1 MCDPTGGVATAAIIA
16 ATVASAGTTYY
27 QGERQRKMQG
37 AANQEAKKNADRMAT
52 MAEQEN
58 NRKNAKTPD
67 AAAMLASATL
77 SGKSGQ
83 SGTMLTGPAGVDP
96 SKLLLG
102 RSTLLGA

>member
-1 MCDPTGGVATAAIIA
+1 MCDPVTATALAVGAMGGVQ
-16 ATVASAGTTYY
+16 VY
-27 QGERQRKMQG
+27 QGEQQRKLQKD
-37 AANQEAKKNADRMAT
+37 ANRKSQENADRMAT
-52 MAEQEN
+52 MASEDN
-58 NRKNAKTPD
+58 NRRNAKAPD